1 MGEHIPV
8 LLHETIDGLNIKKDG
23 TYLDLT
29 IGRGGHSSVILSKLT
44 TGRLIGFDQDEDAI
58 KESTANLS
66 KVSQNFELIHSNFVR
81 FKEILASKNIEYV
94 DGILMDLGVSSP
106 QFDEAIRGFSYR
118 EDAPLDMRM
127 DRSQKLT
134 AYDIVNTYSL
144 EDITKILREY
154 GDERF
159 AFPIAK
165 NIIKQRESSPIKTT
179 FELVEIIKRS
189 KPMKELKKA
198 GHPAKQVFQALRI
211 AVNDELNVLTSALH
225 DALEALR
232 PHGGRL
238 AVITFHSGEDK
249 IVKSIFK
256 DASVSE
262 GNRYDGPNDIQEKE
276 YRLVNTKPIVASAEE
291 LEMNHRSTSATLR
304 VIERK

>member
-44 TGRLIGFDQDEDAI
+44 TGHLIGFDQDEDAI

-66 KVSQNFELIHSNFVR
+66 KVSKNFELIHSNFVR
-81 FKEILASKNIEYV
+81 FKEILKSKNIEYV

-291 LEMNHRSTSATLR
+291 LEMNHRSTSAKLR

>member
-8 LLHETIDGLNIKKDG
+8 LLNETIDGLNVKKDG
-23 TYLDLT
+23 IYLDLT
-29 IGRGGHSSVILSKLT
+29 IGRGGHSSVILKKLT
-44 TGRLIGFDQDEDAI
+44 TGHLIGFDQDEEAI
-58 KESTANLS
+58 QESTANLS
-66 KVSQNFELIHSNFVR
+66 KVSNNFELVHSNFVR
-81 FKEILASKNIEYV
+81 FRETLKNKNIEYV

-106 QFDEAIRGFSYR
+106 QFDEAERGFSYR

-127 DRSQKLT
+127 DRSQSLT

-165 NIIKQRESSPIKTT
+165 NIIKQREISPIKTT

-211 AVNDELNVLTSALH
+211 AVNDELNVLISALH
-225 DALEALR
+225 DALEVLR

-256 DASVSE
+256 DASISE

-276 YRLVNTKPIVASAEE
+276 YRLVNNKPIVATEEE
-291 LEMNHRSTSATLR
+291 LEINHRSTSAKLR

>member
-1 MGEHIPV
+1 MGKHIPV
-8 LLHETIDGLNIKKDG
+8 LLNETIEGLNVKPDGL
-23 TYLDLT
+23 YLDLT
-29 IGRGGHSSVILSKLT
+29 IGRGGHSSVILSKLK
-44 TGRLIGFDQDEDAI
+44 TGHLIGFDQDDEAI
-58 KESTANLS
+58 KESTVNLS
-66 KVSQNFELIHSNFVR
+66 KVSSNFELVHSNFVKFR
-81 FKEILASKNIEYV
+81 ETLKEKNIDYV

-106 QFDEAIRGFSYR
+106 QFDEVERGFTYR

-127 DRSQKLT
+127 DRSQSLT

-144 EDITKILREY
+144 EEITNILREY

-165 NIIKQRESSPIKTT
+165 NIIKVRETSPIKTT

-189 KPMKELKKA
+189 KPMKVLSKA
-198 GHPAKQVFQALRI
+198 GHPAKQTFQALRI
-211 AVNDELNVLTSALH
+211 AVNDELNVLRLALK
-225 DALEALR
+225 DALEVLR

-249 IVKSIFK
+249 IVKAIFK
-256 DASVSE
+256 ESSVTE

-276 YRLVNTKPIVASAEE
+276 YRLVNNKPIVATEEE
-291 LEMNHRSTSATLR
+291 LEVNHRSVSAKLR

>member
-44 TGRLIGFDQDEDAI
+44 TGHLIGFDQDEDAI

-66 KVSQNFELIHSNFVR
+66 KVSKNFELIHSNFVR
-81 FKEILASKNIEYV
+81 FKEILQSKNIEYV

-291 LEMNHRSTSATLR
+291 LEMNHRSTSAKLR

>member
-23 TYLDLT
+23 IYLDLT

-44 TGRLIGFDQDEDAI
+44 TGHLIGFDQDEDAI

-66 KVSQNFELIHSNFVR
+66 KVSKNFELIHSNFVR
-81 FKEILASKNIEYV
+81 FKEILKSKNIEYV

-291 LEMNHRSTSATLR
+291 LEMNHRSTSAKLR